1 VVQPTV
7 ELPRGVIGDV
17 VLAAG
22 GIVFTSRAALGGTN
36 PVLYTAALAA
46 DNFSSWPAETDLP
59 DSARAKR
66 KIRSLCTL
74 LVGVDRY

>member
-17 VLAAG
+17 VLAAA
-22 GIVFTSRAALGGTN
+22 GIVLTSRAALGGTN

-46 DNFSSWPAETDLP
+46 DN
-59 DSARAKR
+59 SAR
-66 KIRSLCTL
+66 
-74 LVGVDRY
+74 